1 MIGFFEEQ
9 KNVRSLMRL
18 QSFICFLLFCY
29 LAIFHFDV
37 VRTEIFITVG
47 VLSFAP
53 KAIQKYFEK
62 KVNV

>member
-29 LAIFHFDV
+29 LTIFQFDV
-37 VRTEIFITVG
+37 VRIEVFITVG
-47 VLSFAP
+47 VLAFGP
-53 KAIQKYFEK
+53 KALQKYFEK